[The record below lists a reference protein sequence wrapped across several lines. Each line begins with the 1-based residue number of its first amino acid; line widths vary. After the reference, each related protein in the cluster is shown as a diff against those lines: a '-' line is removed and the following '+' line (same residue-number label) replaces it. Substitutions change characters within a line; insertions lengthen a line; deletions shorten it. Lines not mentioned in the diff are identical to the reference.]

1 MEALLLERMRN
12 GLAQKQNNLT
22 EWLYTTPLGKKKVL
36 LGPSTEQSVQ
46 ARLDVI
52 DDAISKADSK
62 TLGKCEVCH
71 EVVETELLEVD
82 YTACV
87 CIEHLSGKE
96 RRQLESELELAQEVQ
111 KTLLPQE
118 VPNIPG
124 LEIAAFSRPAQIVGG
139 DYFDFVDFSD
149 GLHGLAI
156 ADVAGHGVSASLHMA
171 SIQALLRTLV
181 PINKSPAEV
190 MRQIHKL
197 FIHNIRFE
205 TFVTFFIGAF
215 DVSTKTLTFSNAGHQ
230 PPLVLHKNKSQK
242 ESVEMLRP
250 TGAAIGLVE
259 EAEFTEKKIELYEE
273 DLLVLYTDGVTET
286 ANLQNQEFGRER
298 LIKLSK
304 QLIKAPVKK
313 VVQEIR
319 QGLEEFSVGK
329 PIADDI
335 TIVICKIKS

>member
-1 MEALLLERMRN
+1 MEALLLERMRE
-12 GLAQKQNNLT
+12 GLLQKQDNLT
-22 EWLYTTPLGKKKVL
+22 EWLHATPLGKKKVL
-36 LGPSTEQSVQ
+36 LGSSTEQSVH

-52 DDAISKADSK
+52 DEAISKADSR

-71 EVVETELLEVD
+71 EDVEPELLEID

-87 CIEHLSGKE
+87 CLEHLSKEE
-96 RRQLESELELAQEVQ
+96 RRNLESELELAQEVQ
-111 KTLLPQE
+111 KMLLPQE

-139 DYFDFVDFSD
+139 DYFDFIDFNN
-149 GLHGLAI
+149 GFHGLAI

-181 PINKSPAEV
+181 PVNKSPAEV
-190 MRQIHKL
+190 MSQVHRL

-215 DVSTKTLTFSNAGHQ
+215 DSSTKTLTFSNAGHL
-230 PPLVLHKNKSQK
+230 PPLVLRNNKSKK

-259 EAEFTEKKIELYEE
+259 EAEFAEKTIELQKD
-273 DLLVLYTDGVTET
+273 DLLVLYTDGITET
-286 ANLQNQEFGRER
+286 VNLENQEFGRER
-298 LIKLSK
+298 LIKLI
-304 QLIKAPVKK
+304 QQVNNAPVKQ

-319 QGLEEFSVGK
+319 QGLEEFSKGK
-329 PIADDI
+329 PLADDT
-335 TIVICKIKS
+335 TIVICKIKK

>member
-1 MEALLLERMRN
+1 MEALLLERMHK
-12 GLAQKQNNLT
+12 GLLQKQENLT
-22 EWLYTTPLGKKKVL
+22 DWIHATPLGKKKVA
-36 LGPSTEQSVQ
+36 LGPSTEQSVH

-52 DDAISKADSK
+52 DDAISKAESK
-62 TLGKCEVCH
+62 NLGKCEVCN

-87 CIEHLSGKE
+87 CITHLSKE
-96 RRQLESELELAQEVQ
+96 ERHQLESELALAQEVQ

-139 DYFDFVDFSD
+139 DYFDFVDFSN

-181 PINKSPAEV
+181 PINKSPADV
-190 MRQIHKL
+190 MRQVHKL

-215 DVSTKTLTFSNAGHQ
+215 DSSTKTLTFSNAGHQ
-230 PPLVLHKNKSQK
+230 PPLLLRKNNSKE
-242 ESVEMLRP
+242 ESVAMLWP

-259 EAEFTEKKIELYEE
+259 DAEFAEKTIELQKE
-273 DLLVLYTDGVTET
+273 DLLVLYTDGITE
-286 ANLQNQEFGRER
+286 AVNLQNQEFGRKR
-298 LIKLSK
+298 LET
-304 QLIKAPVKK
+304 LIRQVKRLPVKELIQK
-313 VVQEIR
+313 IR
-319 QGLEEFSVGK
+319 LSLEEFSEGK
-329 PIADDI
+329 PLADDT
-335 TIVICKIKS
+335 TIVICKIK

>member
-1 MEALLLERMRN
+1 MEAILLGRMRK
-12 GLAQKQNNLT
+12 GLLQKQNKLT
-22 EWLYTTPLGKKKVL
+22 EWLHTTSLGKKKVL

-46 ARLDVI
+46 ARLNVI
-52 DDAISKADSK
+52 DDAILKADSK

-87 CIEHLSGKE
+87 CIEHLSEKE
-96 RRQLESELELAQEVQ
+96 RRALESELELAQDVQ
-111 KTLLPQE
+111 KMLLPQE

-139 DYFDFVDFSD
+139 DYFDFVDFSN

-181 PINKSPAEV
+181 PVNNSPAEV
-190 MRQIHKL
+190 MRQVHKL

-205 TFVTFFIGAF
+205 TFVTFFTGAF
-215 DVSTKTLTFSNAGHQ
+215 DPSTNKFTYCNAGHQ
-230 PPLVLHKNKSQK
+230 PPLVLRKSKSK
-242 ESVEMLRP
+242 EKSVVLLRP

-259 EAEFTEKKIELYEE
+259 KSEFGEKTIDLQKG
-273 DLLVLYTDGVTET
+273 DLLVLYTDGVTEAMNT
-286 ANLQNQEFGRER
+286 DNQEFGRER
-298 LIKLSK
+298 LET
-304 QLIKAPVKK
+304 LIQQVEGLP
-313 VVQEIR
+313 VQEVIQKIR
-319 QGLEEFSVGK
+319 LSLEEFSEDK
-329 PIADDI
+329 PLADDT
-335 TIVICKIKS
+335 TIVICKIK

>member
-1 MEALLLERMRN
+1 MEAFLLERMRD
-12 GLAQKQNNLT
+12 GLVQKQDNLT
-22 EWLYTTPLGKKKVL
+22 EWLHATPLGKKKVL
-36 LGPSTEQSVQ
+36 LGPSNEQSVH
-46 ARLDVI
+46 ACLDVI
-52 DDAISKADSK
+52 EDAISKADSK
-62 TLGKCEVCH
+62 TLGKCKVCH

-82 YTACV
+82 YTASV
-87 CIEHLSGKE
+87 CIEHLSKEE
-96 RRQLESELELAQEVQ
+96 RRHLESELELAQDVQ
-111 KTLLPQE
+111 KMLLPQE

-124 LEIAAFSRPAQIVGG
+124 LEIAAFIRPAQIVGG
-139 DYFDFVDFSD
+139 DYFDFVDFSN

-181 PINKSPAEV
+181 PVNQSPAEV

-215 DVSTKTLTFSNAGHQ
+215 DSSTKTLTFSNAGHL
-230 PPLVLHKNKSQK
+230 PPLVLRNNKSKK

-259 EAEFTEKKIELYEE
+259 EAKFGEKTIDLQEG

-286 ANLQNQEFGRER
+286 MNTENQEFGRKRLEALIRQVER
-298 LIKLSK
+298 L
-304 QLIKAPVKK
+304 PVKEVIQK
-313 VVQEIR
+313 IR
-319 QGLEEFSVGK
+319 LSLEEFSEGK
-329 PIADDI
+329 PLADDT
-335 TIVICKIKS
+335 TIVVNRIA

>member
-1 MEALLLERMRN
+1 MEALLLERMRE
-12 GLAQKQNNLT
+12 GLLQEQDNLT
-22 EWLYTTPLGKKKVL
+22 EWRHATPLGKKKVL
-36 LGPSTEQSVQ
+36 LGPSTEQSVH

-71 EVVETELLEVD
+71 KVD

-87 CIEHLSGKE
+87 CIEHLSKE
-96 RRQLESELELAQEVQ
+96 ERHQLESELELAQDVQ

-118 VPNIPG
+118 VPKIPG

-139 DYFDFVDFSD
+139 DYFDFVDFSN

-181 PINKSPAEV
+181 PINKSPADV
-190 MRQIHKL
+190 MRQVHKL
-197 FIHNIRFE
+197 FIHNIRFK

-215 DVSTKTLTFSNAGHQ
+215 DSSTKTLTFSNAGHL
-230 PPLVLHKNKSQK
+230 PPLVLRNNKSKK

-259 EAEFTEKKIELYEE
+259 EAEFAEKTIELQKD
-273 DLLVLYTDGVTET
+273 DLLVLYTDGITET
-286 ANLQNQEFGRER
+286 VNLENQEFGRKR
-298 LIKLSK
+298 LET
-304 QLIKAPVKK
+304 LIRQVKRLPVKELIQK
-313 VVQEIR
+313 IR
-319 QGLEEFSVGK
+319 LSLEEFSEGK
-329 PIADDI
+329 PLADDT
-335 TIVICKIKS
+335 TIVICKIK

>member
-1 MEALLLERMRN
+1 MEALLLERMHK
-12 GLAQKQNNLT
+12 GLLKKQDNLA
-22 EWLYTTPLGKKKVL
+22 EWLHATPLGKKKVL
-36 LGPSTEQSVQ
+36 LGPATEQSVH
-46 ARLDVI
+46 ACLNVI
-52 DDAISKADSK
+52 DDAISKVEAK

-87 CIEHLSGKE
+87 CIEHLSKE
-96 RRQLESELELAQEVQ
+96 ERHQLESELELAQDVQ

-139 DYFDFVDFSD
+139 DYFDFVDFSN

-190 MRQIHKL
+190 MRQVHKL

-215 DVSTKTLTFSNAGHQ
+215 DASTKTLTFSNAGHQ
-230 PPLVLHKNKSQK
+230 PPLVLHKNKSKK

-259 EAEFTEKKIELYEE
+259 EAEFAEKTIELHEE
-273 DLLVLYTDGVTET
+273 DLLVLYTDGVTE
-286 ANLQNQEFGRER
+286 AVNLQNQEFGRER
-298 LIKLSK
+298 LIKLG
-304 QLIKAPVKK
+304 QHVNNVPVKQM
-313 VVQEIR
+313 VQEIR
-319 QGLEEFSVGK
+319 KGLEEFSEGK
-329 PIADDI
+329 PLADDT
-335 TIVICKIKS
+335 TIVICKIK

>member
-1 MEALLLERMRN
+1 MEAILLERMHK
-12 GLAQKQNNLT
+12 GLLQKQDNLT
-22 EWLYTTPLGKKKVL
+22 DWLHATPLGKKKVL
-36 LGPSTEQSVQ
+36 LGPSTEKSVH
-46 ARLDVI
+46 ACLNVI

-71 EVVETELLEVD
+71 EDVETELLEVD

-87 CIEHLSGKE
+87 CLEHLSKEE
-96 RRQLESELELAQEVQ
+96 RRNLESELELAQDVQ
-111 KTLLPQE
+111 KMLLPQE

-139 DYFDFVDFSD
+139 DYFDFVDFSN
-149 GLHGLAI
+149 GFHGLAI

-181 PINKSPAEV
+181 PVSQSPAEV

-215 DVSTKTLTFSNAGHQ
+215 DSSTKTLTFSNAGHL
-230 PPLVLHKNKSQK
+230 PPLVLRNNKSKK

-259 EAEFTEKKIELYEE
+259 EAEFAEKTIELQKD
-273 DLLVLYTDGVTET
+273 DLLVLYTDGITET
-286 ANLQNQEFGRER
+286 VNLENQEFGRER
-298 LIKLSK
+298 LIKLI
-304 QLIKAPVKK
+304 QQVNNAPVKQ

-319 QGLEEFSVGK
+319 QGLEEFSEGK
-329 PIADDI
+329 PLADDT
-335 TIVICKIKS
+335 TIVICKIK

>member
-1 MEALLLERMRN
+1 MEALLLEHMRE
-12 GLAQKQNNLT
+12 GLLQKQDNLT
-22 EWLYTTPLGKKKVL
+22 EWLHATPLGKKKVL
-36 LGPSTEQSVQ
+36 LGPSTEQSVH

-52 DDAISKADSK
+52 EDAISKADSR

-71 EVVETELLEVD
+71 GDVETELLEVD

-87 CIEHLSGKE
+87 CIEHLSMEE
-96 RRQLESELELAQEVQ
+96 RRHLESDLELAQDVQ
-111 KTLLPQE
+111 KMLLPQE

-124 LEIAAFSRPAQIVGG
+124 LEIAAFSRPAQFVGG
-139 DYFDFVDFSD
+139 DYFDFIDFSN
-149 GLHGLAI
+149 GFHGLAI

-181 PINKSPAEV
+181 PVNKSPAEV
-190 MRQIHKL
+190 MSQLHKL

-215 DVSTKTLTFSNAGHQ
+215 DSSTKTLTFSNAGHL
-230 PPLVLHKNKSQK
+230 PPLVLRNNKSKK

-259 EAEFTEKKIELYEE
+259 EAEFAEKTIELQKE
-273 DLLVLYTDGVTET
+273 DLLVLYTDGITE
-286 ANLQNQEFGRER
+286 AVNLQNQEFGRER
-298 LIKLSK
+298 LIKLS
-304 QLIKAPVKK
+304 QQVNNAPVKK

-319 QGLEEFSVGK
+319 QGLEEFSEGK
-329 PIADDI
+329 PLADDT
-335 TIVICKIKS
+335 TIVICKIK

>member
-1 MEALLLERMRN
+1 METHILERMSK
-12 GLAQKQNNLT
+12 GLLQKRDSLT
-22 EWLYTTPLGKKKVL
+22 EWIHATPLGKKKIL
-36 LGPSTEQSVQ
+36 LGPSTEQSVYD
-46 ARLDVI
+46 RLDVI
-52 DDAISKADSK
+52 DEAISKADSR

-71 EVVETELLEVD
+71 EDVEPELLEVD

-87 CIEHLSGKE
+87 CLDHLSKEE
-96 RRQLESELELAQEVQ
+96 RRNLESELELAQEVQ
-111 KTLLPQE
+111 KMLLPQE

-139 DYFDFVDFSD
+139 DYFDFIDFNN
-149 GLHGLAI
+149 GFHGLAI

-181 PINKSPAEV
+181 PINQSPAEV
-190 MRQIHKL
+190 MSQVHRL

-215 DVSTKTLTFSNAGHQ
+215 DSSTKTLTFSNAGHL
-230 PPLVLHKNKSQK
+230 PPLVLRNNKSKK

-259 EAEFTEKKIELYEE
+259 EAEFAEKTIELQKD
-273 DLLVLYTDGVTET
+273 DLLVLYTDGITET
-286 ANLQNQEFGRER
+286 VNLENQEFGRER
-298 LIKLSK
+298 LIKLI
-304 QLIKAPVKK
+304 QQVNNAPVKQ

-319 QGLEEFSVGK
+319 QGLEEFSEGK
-329 PIADDI
+329 PLADDT
-335 TIVICKIKS
+335 TIVICKIK

>member
-12 GLAQKQNNLT
+12 GLLQKQDNLT
-22 EWLYTTPLGKKKVL
+22 EWLHATPLGKKKAL
-36 LGPSTEQSVQ
+36 LGPSTEQSVHV
-46 ARLDVI
+46 RLEVI

-71 EVVETELLEVD
+71 EDVETELLEVD
-82 YTACV
+82 YTASV
-87 CIEHLSGKE
+87 CIEHLSEEE
-96 RRQLESELELAQEVQ
+96 RRHLESDLELAQDVQ
-111 KTLLPQE
+111 KMLLPQE

-139 DYFDFVDFSD
+139 DYFDFIDFSN
-149 GLHGLAI
+149 GFHGLAI

-181 PINKSPAEV
+181 PVNKSPAEV

-215 DVSTKTLTFSNAGHQ
+215 DSSTKTLTFCNAGHL
-230 PPLVLHKNKSQK
+230 PPLVLRNNKSK
-242 ESVEMLRP
+242 NESVEMLRP
-250 TGAAIGLVE
+250 TGAAIGLIE
-259 EAEFTEKKIELYEE
+259 DAEFAEKTIELQNG
-273 DLLVLYTDGVTET
+273 DLLVLYTDGVTE
-286 ANLQNQEFGRER
+286 AVNLHNQEFGRER
-298 LIKLSK
+298 LVKLSR
-304 QLIKAPVKK
+304 QVNNTPVKE

-319 QGLEEFSVGK
+319 QGLEEFSEGK
-329 PIADDI
+329 PLADDT
-335 TIVICKIKS
+335 TIVICKIK

>member
-1 MEALLLERMRN
+1 MEALLLERMRE
-12 GLAQKQNNLT
+12 GLLQKQDNLT
-22 EWLYTTPLGKKKVL
+22 EWLHATPLGKKKVL
-36 LGPSTEQSVQ
+36 LGPSTEQSVH

-87 CIEHLSGKE
+87 CIEHLSKEE
-96 RRQLESELELAQEVQ
+96 RRQLESELELAQDVQ
-111 KTLLPQE
+111 KMLLPQE

-139 DYFDFVDFSD
+139 DYFDFVDFSN

-181 PINKSPAEV
+181 PVNKSPAEV
-190 MRQIHKL
+190 MSQVHKL

-215 DVSTKTLTFSNAGHQ
+215 DSSTKTLTFSNAGHL
-230 PPLVLHKNKSQK
+230 PPLVLRNNKSKK

-259 EAEFTEKKIELYEE
+259 EAKFGEKTIDLQEG

-286 ANLQNQEFGRER
+286 MNTENQEFGRKRLEALIRQVER
-298 LIKLSK
+298 L
-304 QLIKAPVKK
+304 PVKEVIQK
-313 VVQEIR
+313 IR
-319 QGLEEFSVGK
+319 LSLEEFSEGK
-329 PIADDI
+329 PLADDT
-335 TIVICKIKS
+335 TIVVNRIA

>member
-1 MEALLLERMRN
+1 MEAPLLESMHK
-12 GLAQKQNNLT
+12 GLLQKQDNLT
-22 EWLYTTPLGKKKVL
+22 EWLHATPLGKKKVL
-36 LGPSTEQSVQ
+36 LGPSTEQSVH

-87 CIEHLSGKE
+87 CIEHLSKEE
-96 RRQLESELELAQEVQ
+96 RRQLESELELAQDVQ
-111 KTLLPQE
+111 KMLLPQE

-139 DYFDFVDFSD
+139 DYFDFVDFSN

-181 PINKSPAEV
+181 PVNKSPAEV
-190 MRQIHKL
+190 MSQVHKL

-215 DVSTKTLTFSNAGHQ
+215 DSSTKTLTFSNAGHL
-230 PPLVLHKNKSQK
+230 PPLVLRNNKSKK

-250 TGAAIGLVE
+250 KGAAIGLVE
-259 EAEFTEKKIELYEE
+259 EAKFAEKTIELQKE
-273 DLLVLYTDGVTET
+273 DLLVLYTDGITE
-286 ANLQNQEFGRER
+286 AVNLQNQEFGRER
-298 LIKLSK
+298 LIKLS
-304 QLIKAPVKK
+304 QQVNNAPVKK

-319 QGLEEFSVGK
+319 QGLEEFSEGK
-329 PIADDI
+329 PLADDT
-335 TIVICKIKS
+335 TIVICKIK

>member
-1 MEALLLERMRN
+1 MEALILERMSK
-12 GLAQKQNNLT
+12 GLWQKRDWLT
-22 EWLYTTPLGKKKVL
+22 EWLHATPLGKKKVL
-36 LGPSTEQSVQ
+36 LGPSTERSVH
-46 ARLDVI
+46 ARMDVI

-71 EVVETELLEVD
+71 EDVETELLEVD

-87 CIEHLSGKE
+87 CIEHLSKEE
-96 RRQLESELELAQEVQ
+96 RRHLESDLELAQSVQ
-111 KTLLPQE
+111 KMLLPQE

-139 DYFDFVDFSD
+139 DYFDFIDFSN
-149 GLHGLAI
+149 GFHGLAI

-181 PINKSPAEV
+181 PVNKSPAEV
-190 MRQIHKL
+190 MSQLHKL

-215 DVSTKTLTFSNAGHQ
+215 DSSTKTLTFCNAGHQ
-230 PPLVLHKNKSQK
+230 PPLVLHKTKSKK

-250 TGAAIGLVE
+250 TGAAIGLIE
-259 EAEFTEKKIELYEE
+259 EAEFGENTIELQKE
-273 DLLVLYTDGVTET
+273 DLLVLYTDGVTE
-286 ANLQNQEFGRER
+286 AVNLQNQEFGRER
-298 LIKLSK
+298 LATLSR
-304 QLIKAPVKK
+304 QVNILPVKE

-319 QGLEEFSVGK
+319 QALEEFSEGK
-329 PIADDI
+329 PLDDD
-335 TIVICKIKS
+335 TTLVVCKIK